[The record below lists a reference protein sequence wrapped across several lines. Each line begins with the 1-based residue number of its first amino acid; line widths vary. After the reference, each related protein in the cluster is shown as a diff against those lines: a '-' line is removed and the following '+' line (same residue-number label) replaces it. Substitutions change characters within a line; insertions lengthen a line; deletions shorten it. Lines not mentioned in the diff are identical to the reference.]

1 MASQEQSVEQLFEA
15 ALDQRPED
23 RRAFLD
29 RACANAPELRRR
41 VEELLRADEEA
52 GSFLEVPFLTS
63 LADHWDETIPFE
75 EVNGARGITD
85 DFKPAPVG
93 RFDPGQIIADRF
105 TVVRFIAHGGM
116 GEVYE
121 VEDRFLQGVHIALKV
136 ILPHIAGDAGSSRR
150 FEQEV
155 LLARK
160 VTHPNLCPIYDI
172 SRCQEPAPPFV
183 FLTMKLLAGE
193 TLASRLKRP
202 ASIPRG
208 ESISIFRQMVA
219 GLAAIHDGGIV
230 HRDIKPNNVML
241 DYSGSELCVSIMDFG
256 LARLYDS
263 QTTITVGLIA
273 GTPGYIAPE
282 LLRGDP
288 PSQATDIFA
297 LGVLFQQ
304 VLTNRCLSE
313 EVHGL
318 SVKLSP
324 ALDGADVPSI
334 YIHSVK
340 EFLSE
345 DPERRCAAFRQIRS
359 VFDSGGAITT
369 RTPINSFNNSGRRIL
384 TRRNFIVGSTVA
396 ACATAGGIAWKWDG
410 VKNTLDDVIHPLPLK
425 RFVALLNWPPTSD
438 THIMPMLT
446 GVIDAIG
453 NELARAEAFDRN
465 LFVIPPD
472 VSADAKTTA
481 QLKDIRESSGANLI
495 LAASGATHSNQFHLS
510 LRVLDPKSTQ
520 SIREKRLS
528 LPLDEQISFP
538 SKAVRAATELLNVSH
553 FEHNDQRT
561 TPDTR
566 SPEAYTAFQEA
577 EMSKKQDNDKG
588 LDSAIDKYK
597 QAVEL
602 DPRYATAYAQLAW
615 AYLRFYDVHGDS
627 GALSLAHENAET
639 ALTLN
644 PNLVVGHLALSSLL
658 LQSGDDKGATREVSK
673 ALSLDPDNPNTL
685 AYQGDFLA
693 TLNRWAEAE
702 STFKR
707 LLKTR
712 PNNWLVHNEL
722 GALYNSEG
730 KYPQAVIEFRAA
742 SLAAPKNAMS
752 LNNLGSV
759 FLQQGRVAE
768 AKVALKRSL
777 DLNDSEWA
785 EKTMAASLRS
795 EGAPADAIPFALK
808 AVDLNPTE
816 SSNWLELGDCYS
828 LARGYRGEA
837 TKAYTQAVN
846 AEEQQLKD
854 YPVDGPKWM
863 ILALCRVKAGAPQ
876 TVLALI
882 EKAEHSLA
890 PAGDLDSQL
899 YKARTLELLGN
910 REEAL
915 TTVAACLKRGATEF
929 QFQTMPDMGALRDD
943 PRYKVIV
950 KSMSSRAES
959 NV

>member
-29 RACANAPELRRR
+29 RACGSAPELRRR
-41 VEELLRADEEA
+41 VEELLIADEEA
-52 GSFLEVPFLTS
+52 GSFLETPFLTS
-63 LADHWDETIPFE
+63 LADQWDETLLVEGI
-75 EVNGARGITD
+75 NGARAMAHT
-85 DFKPAPVG
+85 FKPAPAG

-193 TLASRLKRP
+193 TLAARLKRP

-313 EVHGL
+313 EAHGL
-318 SVKLSP
+318 SVKPSP
-324 ALDGADVPSI
+324 ALDDADAPSS

-345 DPERRCAAFRQIRS
+345 DPNRRCAAFQKIRAA
-359 VFDSGGAITT
+359 FDSGGAITE
-369 RTPINSFNNSGRRIL
+369 RSLIAPVSSIDVSARRFL
-384 TRRNFIVGSTVA
+384 SRRNFVVGSALT
-396 ACATAGGIAWKWDG
+396 ACAAVGGVAWKWEG
-410 VKNTLDDVIHPLPLK
+410 IKNVFDDIVHPLPLK
-425 RFVALLNWPPTSD
+425 RFVALLNWPPNSD
-438 THIMPMLT
+438 IHIGPMLA

-453 NELARAEAFDRN
+453 NELSRAEAFDRN
-465 LFVIPPD
+465 LFVIPQN
-472 VSADAKTTA
+472 VSADTKTIA
-481 QLKDIRESSGANLI
+481 QLNEIRDRLGANLI
-495 LAASGATHSNQFHLS
+495 LATSGTTHSNQFHLS
-510 LRVLDPKSTQ
+510 LRVLDPSSTQ
-520 SIREKRLS
+520 SIRQKRLS

-538 SKAVRAATELLNVSH
+538 SKAVRAAAELLDVSR
-553 FEHNDQRT
+553 FEHSDLRT

-566 SPEAYTAFQEA
+566 SLDAFAALQEA
-577 EMSKKQDNDKG
+577 DALMKQPNDTG
-588 LDSAIDKYK
+588 LDAAIDKYK
-597 QAVEL
+597 QAL
-602 DPRYATAYAQLAW
+602 
-615 AYLRFYDVHGDS
+615 
-627 GALSLAHENAET
+627 
-639 ALTLN
+639 
-644 PNLVVGHLALSSLL
+644 
-658 LQSGDDKGATREVSK
+658 
-673 ALSLDPDNPNTL
+673 
-685 AYQGDFLA
+685 
-693 TLNRWAEAE
+693 E
-702 STFKR
+702 S
-707 LLKTR
+707 
-712 PNNWLVHNEL
+712 H
-722 GALYNSEG
+722 
-730 KYPQAVIEFRAA
+730 
-742 SLAAPKNAMS
+742 
-752 LNNLGSV
+752 
-759 FLQQGRVAE
+759 
-768 AKVALKRSL
+768 
-777 DLNDSEWA
+777 
-785 EKTMAASLRS
+785 
-795 EGAPADAIPFALK
+795 
-808 AVDLNPTE
+808 
-816 SSNWLELGDCYS
+816 
-828 LARGYRGEA
+828 
-837 TKAYTQAVN
+837 
-846 AEEQQLKD
+846 
-854 YPVDGPKWM
+854 
-863 ILALCRVKAGAPQ
+863 
-876 TVLALI
+876 
-882 EKAEHSLA
+882 
-890 PAGDLDSQL
+890 
-899 YKARTLELLGN
+899 
-910 REEAL
+910 
-915 TTVAACLKRGATEF
+915 
-929 QFQTMPDMGALRDD
+929 
-943 PRYKVIV
+943 
-950 KSMSSRAES
+950 
-959 NV
+959 